1 MMDFLSEAP
10 DLISVG
16 AQSLIDNA
24 KRLGLTWDVRLATVI
39 DGSITYGILAQ
50 YDGDD
55 ANIVMISLIGTLVNG
70 TRVYVLEVPPSGNFI
85 FGSAG
90 NISQTG
96 SEFIADTEATPSVV
110 YTDLTTIGPTVTRS
124 IGPSGSALVTV
135 TTFVFNGTLGAVNWM
150 GYEVSGAT
158 SLAASDD
165 RALAFHSM
173 VVNGQGRLSVVT
185 HQTGLTPGV
194 NTFTAKYRVN
204 AGSGTY
210 LNRQLIVTPTG

>member
-1 MMDFLSEAP
+1 MMDLFEAP

-24 KRLGLTWDVRLATVI
+24 KRLGLTWDVRLATVR
-39 DGSITYGILAQ
+39 DGSSALGIIAQ

-55 ANIVMISLIGTLVNG
+55 ANIVMTSVIGTLVDE

-85 FGSAG
+85 FGTVG

-96 SEFIADTEATPSVV
+96 SEFIATPEATGSVA
-110 YTDLTTIGPTVTRS
+110 YTDLATVGPTVTRS
-124 IGPSGSALVTV
+124 IGLSGSALVTV
-135 TTFVFNGTLGAVNWM
+135 TCFVFNGTLGAVNWM

-158 SLAASDD
+158 TLAAGDD
-165 RALAFHSM
+165 RALALHSM
-173 VVNGQGRLSVVT
+173 ISNGQGRLSVVT

>member
-1 MMDFLSEAP
+1 MIDPMQEAP
-10 DLISVG
+10 ELISVG
-16 AQSLIDNA
+16 AQSIVSRA
-24 KRLGLTWDVRLATVI
+24 QSLGLTWQVRQGIVV
-39 DGSITYGILAQ
+39 DGSDPGAIKAT
-50 YDGDD
+50 YDGDV
-55 ANIVMISLIGTLVNG
+55 ASISMVSITGTLVNG

-96 SEFIADTEATPSVV
+96 SEFIADTEATSSVA

-135 TTFVFNGTLGAVNWM
+135 TCFVFNGTLGAVNWM

-158 SLAASDD
+158 SLVASDD
-165 RALAFHSM
+165 RALALHSM
-173 VVNGQGRLSVVT
+173 VVNGQGRISVVT

-204 AGSGTY
+204 AGTGTY